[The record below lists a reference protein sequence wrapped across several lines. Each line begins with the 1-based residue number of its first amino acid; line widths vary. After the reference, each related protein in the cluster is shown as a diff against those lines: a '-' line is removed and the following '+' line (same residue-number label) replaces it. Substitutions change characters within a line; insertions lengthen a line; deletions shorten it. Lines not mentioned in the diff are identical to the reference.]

1 MAGVVWAATVPAA
14 EASNSAGNA
23 GRSRLCMR
31 EISPARAAV
40 SRATVQ
46 SFDRYRMPAELVAQR
61 RDHLGTERLL
71 LAGAESR
78 DQRQG
83 DDGGR
88 YVESQRFVDC
98 PASLP
103 RVLNVAV
110 NGVELVV
117 ARSRSL
123 RQ

>member
-14 EASNSAGNA
+14 KASESAGNA

-40 SRATVQ
+40 SRATVE
-46 SFDRYRMPAELVAQR
+46 SFALHCMPAELLSQR
-61 RDHLGTERLL
+61 RDHLGTERLF

-88 YVESQRFVDC
+88 YVEAQRFVDC
-98 PASLP
+98 PAPLP
-103 RVLNVAV
+103 RVFHVAS

-117 ARSRSL
+117 A
-123 RQ
+123 Q